1 MPRAQARG
9 VAALVHNDTRIAGR
23 AHADGVHV
31 DTGIA
36 DLSAAVQKLRPKLI
50 VGAGGLRSRHEAMQ
64 AGEADPDYLFFGRLD
79 GDTDDDIF
87 HKALDLAAW
96 WSSVFV
102 IPAIV
107 MGGRTIASV
116 ETAAREGIE
125 FVALSR
131 AVFDD
136 PRGPAEA
143 VAEAEPPSRQAWRSR
158 GMTRAFLALATL
170 ARQPPRRAAA
180 QIVLTPPAADGAAPP
195 DPGCAGA
202 GRRSAAGRTFHR
214 AVGRGRAIAA
224 AAAGRAHGN
233 RQLRKAALPS
243 PTAVLPR
250 RRPRRSRPADA
261 RYAAT
266 PHGAGVPD
274 ADTAPAAPD
283 RREPSGASR

>member
-1 MPRAQARG
+1 MMPEADVRRSRLCLVTPYDIDPDELARRVDDALAGGDVASLIIAGGAEHLQRLAETLVPRAQARG

-31 DTGIA
+31 DSGVA
-36 DLSAAVQKLRPKLI
+36 DLSTAVQKLRPKMI
-50 VGAGGLRSRHEAMQ
+50 VGAGGLRSRHEAMT

-79 GDTDDDIF
+79 GDTEDDIF

-136 PRGPAEA
+136 PRGAAEA
-143 VAEAEPPSRQAWRSR
+143 VAEANLR
-158 GMTRAFLALATL
+158 L
-170 ARQPPRRAAA
+170 
-180 QIVLTPPAADGAAPP
+180 
-195 DPGCAGA
+195 
-202 GRRSAAGRTFHR
+202 GRMAES
-214 AVGRGRAIAA
+214 V
-224 AAAGRAHGN
+224 
-233 RQLRKAALPS
+233 
-243 PTAVLPR
+243 
-250 RRPRRSRPADA
+250 
-261 RYAAT
+261 
-266 PHGAGVPD
+266 
-274 ADTAPAAPD
+274 
-283 RREPSGASR
+283 